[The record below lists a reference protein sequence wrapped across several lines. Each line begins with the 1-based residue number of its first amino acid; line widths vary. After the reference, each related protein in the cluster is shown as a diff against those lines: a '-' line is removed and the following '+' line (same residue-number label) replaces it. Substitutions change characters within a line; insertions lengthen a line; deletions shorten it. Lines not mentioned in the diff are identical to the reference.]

1 MKRKRGR
8 PRGRKYPQPQTTAEG
23 FDIAKYGK
31 VGGTEAMDLIRDCPY
46 PAINFIGKIDPKYRD
61 QADKRFLKWAPK
73 FAESWALRIG
83 PILGQKVA
91 SYDGEFFRQLATAVE
106 EFSKVEKG
114 VESHRRYLA
123 IAHKFS
129 CDAQG
134 IPFTRK
140 GLHDYYNRR
149 CPRETIESSTLSKLF
164 KWAQSAK
171 ISNEDLIQ
179 EFGPTRRR
187 LGPENPIL
195 KT

>member
-8 PRGRKYPQPQTTAEG
+8 PRGRKYPQPQTTDEG
-23 FDIAKYGK
+23 FDIATYGK
-31 VGGTEAMDLIRDCPY
+31 IGGTEAMDIVRDCPY
-46 PAINFIGKIDPKYRD
+46 PTINFIAEVPSKHRGRAEKKL
-61 QADKRFLKWAPK
+61 LKFAPK
-73 FAESWALRIG
+73 LEEWWALRIG
-83 PILGQKVA
+83 PIIGQKIA
-91 SYDGEFFRQLATAVE
+91 SRDGEFFRQLANVVE
-106 EFSKVEKG
+106 EFSRLEKG

-149 CPRETIESSTLSKLF
+149 YPREIIESSTLSKLF

-171 ISNEDLIQ
+171 ISNDGLIQ
-179 EFGPTRRR
+179 ELGPPRRR